1 MGGASAGCELLA
13 RRSIQ
18 SPPNR
23 AQGKSRQIPD
33 LNPSEEI
40 AMKSLTRR
48 SAVAG
53 IGATALMLGRRKAGA
68 SSGVVGVTDTEI
80 KLGTTAPYSGPASGY
95 GVYGQAQTAYFTM
108 VNERGGI
115 NGRKVNLISLDN
127 AFSPPKA
134 LEQTRKLVESDE
146 VFAIAGFLGTA
157 ANAAVQK
164 YLNEKKV
171 PNLFL
176 TSGAERFN
184 DPKNFPW
191 IVPFYPIYVAQGA
204 ALGKYILQQKPD
216 ARIAV
221 QYVNDDLG
229 KDFLRGL
236 KSGLGDKAASSIVK
250 EISHEITE
258 PTIDNQVVDCKAAGA
273 DVFVQLT
280 YSKFAAQGIR
290 KVAAL
295 GWHPLHVINS
305 NCSSIGGTL
314 APAGLENAK
323 DLISAWWEIIP
334 SDPAQES
341 KPNVKAYT
349 EFMKKYLPSIKVDDN
364 TVTPGYNNAYMIEQ
378 VLKRCGNDLTRE
390 NLLKQA
396 TSLKDEHPP
405 LFLDGIK
412 VFNSSSDYRSIHNLQ
427 LSRFDG
433 KNWVAIGGMV
443 DLDDSAT

>member
-1 MGGASAGCELLA
+1 MTLIS
-13 RRSIQ
+13 
-18 SPPNR
+18 
-23 AQGKSRQIPD
+23 
-33 LNPSEEI
+33 
-40 AMKSLTRR
+40 RR
-48 SAVAG
+48 SAIAG
-53 IGATALMLGRRKAGA
+53 LGATALALGKSSRARAAGNYD
-68 SSGVVGVTDTEI
+68 VGVTDTEI

-95 GVYGQAQTAYFTM
+95 GVYGQAQTAYFQM
-108 VNERGGI
+108 INDNGGI
-115 NGRKVNLISLDN
+115 NGRKINLISLDN

-134 LEQTRKLVESDE
+134 VEQTRKLVESEE

-157 ANAAVQK
+157 TNAAVQK
-164 YLNEKKV
+164 YLNAKRV

-184 DPKNFPW
+184 DPKEFPW

-204 ALGKYILQQKPD
+204 ALGLHILQEKPD
-216 ARIAV
+216 AKIAV

-236 KSGLGDKAASSIVK
+236 KKGLGSKAGAIVK

-258 PTIDNQVVDCKAAGA
+258 PTIDNQVADCKGAGA

-295 GWHPLHVINS
+295 GWKPLHIVNS

-314 APAGLENAK
+314 APAGLDNAK
-323 DLISAWWEIIP
+323 GLVSAWWEVIP
-334 SDPAQES
+334 NDPRHQD
-341 KPNVKAYT
+341 KPRVKAYA
-349 EFMKKYLPSIKVDDN
+349 EFMKKYMPGVSIEDN

-378 VLKRCGNDLTRE
+378 VLRRCGNELTRE

-396 TSLKDEHPP
+396 TSLRDVQPP

-412 VFNSSSDYRSIHNLQ
+412 VSNSATDYRAIHNLQ
-427 LSRFDG
+427 ITRFDG
-433 KNWVAIGGMV
+433 ANWVPIGDMV
-443 DLDDSAT
+443 DLDGIAS

>member
-1 MGGASAGCELLA
+1 MTLISRRSTIAGLGAAALTAGRMSLA
-13 RRSIQ
+13 R
-18 SPPNR
+18 
-23 AQGKSRQIPD
+23 A
-33 LNPSEEI
+33 
-40 AMKSLTRR
+40 
-48 SAVAG
+48 AG
-53 IGATALMLGRRKAGA
+53 NYGP
-68 SSGVVGVTDTEI
+68 GVTDTEI

-95 GVYGQAQTAYFTM
+95 GVYGLAQTAYFQM
-108 VNERGGI
+108 VNDTGGI

-134 LEQTRKLVESDE
+134 VEQTRKLVESEE

-164 YLNEKKV
+164 YLNAKKV

-184 DPKNFPW
+184 DPKEYPW
-191 IVPFYPIYVAQGA
+191 IIPFYPIYVAQGA
-204 ALGKYILQQKPD
+204 ALGAFILSEKPD
-216 ARIAV
+216 AKIAV

-236 KSGLGDKAASSIVK
+236 KKGLGSKESAIVK
-250 EISHEITE
+250 EVAHEITE
-258 PTIDNQVVDCKAAGA
+258 PTIENQVADCKASGA

-295 GWHPLHVINS
+295 GWKPLHVVNS
-305 NCSSIGGTL
+305 NCSSTGGTL
-314 APAGLENAK
+314 APAGLDNAK
-323 DLISAWWEIIP
+323 GLVSAWWEIIAT
-334 SDPAQES
+334 DPTQQD
-341 KPNVKAYT
+341 KPRVKAYL
-349 EFMKKYLPSIKVDDN
+349 EFMKKYMPSVNIDDN

-378 VLKRCGNDLTRE
+378 VLKRCGNELTRE

-396 TSLKDEHPP
+396 TSLKDVVPP

-412 VFNSSSDYRSIHNLQ
+412 VGNSPTDYRAIHNLQ
-427 LSRFDG
+427 ITRFDG
-433 KNWVAIGGMV
+433 ANWIPVGGLV
-443 DLDDSAT
+443 DLDGIAS

>member
-1 MGGASAGCELLA
+1 MTLIS
-13 RRSIQ
+13 
-18 SPPNR
+18 
-23 AQGKSRQIPD
+23 
-33 LNPSEEI
+33 
-40 AMKSLTRR
+40 RR
-48 SAVAG
+48 SAIAG
-53 IGATALMLGRRKAGA
+53 LGATALALGKSSRARAAGNYD
-68 SSGVVGVTDTEI
+68 VGVTDTEI

-95 GVYGQAQTAYFTM
+95 GVYGQAQTAYFQM
-108 VNERGGI
+108 INDNGGI
-115 NGRKVNLISLDN
+115 NGRKINLISLDN

-134 LEQTRKLVESDE
+134 VEQTRKLVESEE

-157 ANAAVQK
+157 TNAAVQK
-164 YLNEKKV
+164 YLNAKKV

-184 DPKNFPW
+184 DPKEFPW

-204 ALGKYILQQKPD
+204 ALGLHILQEKPD
-216 ARIAV
+216 AKIAV

-236 KSGLGDKAASSIVK
+236 KKGLGGKAGAIVK

-258 PTIDNQVVDCKAAGA
+258 PTIDNQVADCKGAGA

-295 GWHPLHVINS
+295 GWKPLHVVNS

-314 APAGLENAK
+314 APAGLDNAK
-323 DLISAWWEIIP
+323 GLVSAWWEVIP
-334 SDPAQES
+334 NDPRHQD
-341 KPNVKAYT
+341 KPRVKAYA
-349 EFMKKYLPSIKVDDN
+349 EFMKKYMPSVGIDDN

-378 VLKRCGNDLTRE
+378 VLRRCGNDLTRE

-396 TSLKDEHPP
+396 TSLRDVQPP

-412 VFNSSSDYRSIHNLQ
+412 VSNSPTDYRAIHNLQ
-427 LSRFDG
+427 ITRFDG
-433 KNWVAIGGMV
+433 ANWVPVGTLV
-443 DLDDSAT
+443 DLDGIAS

>member
-1 MGGASAGCELLA
+1 MGLIS
-13 RRSIQ
+13 
-18 SPPNR
+18 
-23 AQGKSRQIPD
+23 
-33 LNPSEEI
+33 
-40 AMKSLTRR
+40 RR

-53 IGATALMLGRRKAGA
+53 LGA
-68 SSGVVGVTDTEI
+68 SALAFVGTSRSRAAGNYGPGVTDTEI

-95 GVYGQAQTAYFTM
+95 GVYGQAQTAYFQM
-108 VNERGGI
+108 INDNGGI

-134 LEQTRKLVESDE
+134 VEQTRKLVESEE

-157 ANAAVQK
+157 TNAAVQK
-164 YLNEKKV
+164 YLNAKKV

-184 DPKNFPW
+184 DPKEFPW

-204 ALGKYILQQKPD
+204 ALGAFILNQRPD
-216 ARIAV
+216 AKIAV

-236 KSGLGDKAASSIVK
+236 KKGLGGNTTAIVK

-258 PTIDNQVVDCKAAGA
+258 PSIDNQVADCKGAGA

-295 GWHPLHVINS
+295 GWKPLHIVNS
-305 NCSSIGGTL
+305 NCSSVGGTL
-314 APAGLENAK
+314 APAGLDNARG
-323 DLISAWWEIIP
+323 LISAWWEVIAT
-334 SDPAQES
+334 DPHQRD
-341 KPNVKAYT
+341 KPRVRAYV
-349 EFMKKYLPSIKVDDN
+349 EFMKKYLPSVGIDDN
-364 TVTPGYNNAYMIEQ
+364 TATPGYNNAYMIEQ
-378 VLKRCGNDLTRE
+378 VLRRCGDELTRE
-390 NLLKQA
+390 HLLKHA
-396 TSLKDEHPP
+396 TSLKDEQPP

-412 VFNSSSDYRSIHNLQ
+412 VNNSPTDYRAVHNLQ
-427 LSRFDG
+427 ITRFDG
-433 KNWVAIGGMV
+433 ANWMPVGNMV
-443 DLDDSAT
+443 DLDGIAS